1 MADRH
6 TLILLDILIS
16 ARLAINYISEMSWS
30 DFLGNIIVQDAV
42 IRRLE
47 IMGIASRN
55 VPPVLQ
61 KEIPQL
67 RWYELDQIAKTMSE
81 EYAVV
86 NIAFVWDLVHND
98 LPRWSQILEVILPD
112 QGFPVPSTIEKDKV

>member
-6 TLILLDILIS
+6 TLTLLDILIS

-30 DFLGNIIVQDAV
+30 EFLGNILVQDAV

-47 IMGIASRN
+47 IMGIAARN
-55 VPPVLQ
+55 VP
-61 KEIPQL
+61 KEVQEELPQL
-67 RWYELDQIAKTMSE
+67 PWYELEIIAKTMSDD
-81 EYAVV
+81 YAVL

-98 LPRWSQILEVILPD
+98 VPRWSQVLEVLLPD
-112 QGFPVPSTIEKDKV
+112 QGFGAIK

>member
-6 TLILLDILIS
+6 TLTLLDILIS

-30 DFLGNIIVQDAV
+30 EFLGNIIVQDAV

-55 VPPVLQ
+55 VPPEFQ
-61 KEIPQL
+61 QEIPQL
-67 RWYELDQIAKTMSE
+67 PWYELDQIAHTMSE

-86 NIAFVWDLVHND
+86 NIAFVWDLVNND
-98 LPRWSQILEVILPD
+98 LPRWSEVLEVILPD
-112 QGFPVPSTIEKDKV
+112 QGFPDVAVEEED

>member
-30 DFLGNIIVQDAV
+30 DFLANIVVQDAV

-55 VPPVLQ
+55 IPHELQ

-67 RWYELDQIAKTMSE
+67 PWHELDQIARTMGE
-81 EYAVV
+81 EYSVV

-98 LPRWSQILEVILPD
+98 LPRWSRTLEVILPD
-112 QGFPVPSTIEKDKV
+112 KGFAKTKL

>member
-1 MADRH
+1 MADRD

-16 ARLAINYISEMSWS
+16 ARLAINYVSKMTWTE
-30 DFLGNIIVQDAV
+30 FLGDIIVQDAV

-55 VPPVLQ
+55 LPPELH
-61 KEIPQL
+61 EELPQL
-67 RWYELDQIAKTMSE
+67 PWFELDQIARTMAE
-81 EYAVV
+81 EYALV

-98 LPRWSQILEVILPD
+98 LPEWSRILEVILPD
-112 QGFPVPSTIEKDKV
+112 RAMVPPL